1 MRLWYCQQNKRRT
14 TNVKSIRTLVDW
26 YVGSNAWYFSP
37 MTRRVESGWRS
48 PLLSQMESN
57 VSERGGRRE
66 QQHSY
71 KICPLG
77 GACEQNFHH
86 ISSWRSR
93 HRARP
98 GRRLKA
104 ETREKRQTKT
114 TVDGM
119 GRGKNWDGLESTITL
134 SPKSKTKYAIMHANS
149 IYRVV

>member
-1 MRLWYCQQNKRRT
+1 M
-14 TNVKSIRTLVDW
+14 
-26 YVGSNAWYFSP
+26 
-37 MTRRVESGWRS
+37 GWRS

-71 KICPLG
+71 KICPFG

-86 ISSWRSR
+86 ISSWRSL
-93 HRARP
+93 HSPTPRP
-98 GRRLKA
+98 PRSTAKSRD
-104 ETREKRQTKT
+104 EREERDEDYC

-149 IYRVV
+149 IYSVGQNCSSEVAIIFANFSENGGLAGRA